1 MLPSCICVCCTL
13 ISILYICAY
22 LNPIHSVSNNNVRCI
37 CFNIHI
43 SINFCHLI
51 ILWEAQSVCC
61 QSFFHSELPQNA
73 SWKILFFSTS
83 FWFSFGTDEMLGVCS
98 PKPCSMV
105 LYVGIHAINT
115 SGRSAQMIRRLY
127 SPFHPVGIPEFYTKL
142 RDSCL

>member
-73 SWKILFFSTS
+73 SWKILSLLKALLFDFPLGQMKCLESVVQNHAV
-83 FWFSFGTDEMLGVCS
+83 WCCMLE
-98 PKPCSMV
+98 SMQ
-105 LYVGIHAINT
+105 LIL
-115 SGRSAQMIRRLY
+115 QEDQL
-127 SPFHPVGIPEFYTKL
+127 K
-142 RDSCL
+142 